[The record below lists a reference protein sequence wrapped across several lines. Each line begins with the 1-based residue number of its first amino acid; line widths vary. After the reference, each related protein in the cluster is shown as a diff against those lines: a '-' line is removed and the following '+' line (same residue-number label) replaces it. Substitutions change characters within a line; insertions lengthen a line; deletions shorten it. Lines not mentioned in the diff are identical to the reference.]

1 MLRACVAK
9 VPQNVL
15 PETLLPPLG
24 RPQSL
29 PATISAET
37 SKSPFWSPGMLILAA
52 PGDRVLNPPSKHR
65 AGRATRVTRM
75 GYELPPFACPGVL
88 KELACHTLPST
99 PGPAECAKRLN
110 NFPPISAT
118 PWYDYKLLLTDDRNI
133 ISVCRTLGESG
144 VGNYMFM
151 TSVRIIMSLTCL

>member
-1 MLRACVAK
+1 MLIFEPCFIVSHASSVRCK
-9 VPQNVL
+9 STPKC
-15 PETLLPPLG
+15 PPGNSLAASEG
-24 RPQSL
+24 GPQSL

-37 SKSPFWSPGMLILAA
+37 SKSPFWSPGRLILAA

-88 KELACHTLPST
+88 RELACHTLPST

-110 NFPPISAT
+110 KR
-118 PWYDYKLLLTDDRNI
+118 KLVTFKEHRRTCSQFSI
-133 ISVCRTLGESG
+133 IFLKAADSVT
-144 VGNYMFM
+144 
-151 TSVRIIMSLTCL
+151 

>member
-37 SKSPFWSPGMLILAA
+37 SKSPFWSPGRLILAA

-75 GYELPPFACPGVL
+75 GYELSPFACPGVL
-88 KELACHTLPST
+88 RELACHTLPST

-110 NFPPISAT
+110 HNRFWGSEGRFGLQPSHIWEPAPTFNHSS
-118 PWYDYKLLLTDDRNI
+118 LLY
-133 ISVCRTLGESG
+133 VTLFAWRML
-144 VGNYMFM
+144 Y
-151 TSVRIIMSLTCL
+151 

>member
-1 MLRACVAK
+1 MLVFEPCFIVSHASSVRCK
-9 VPQNVL
+9 SSSQNVL

-24 RPQSL
+24 GPQSL
-29 PATISAET
+29 PATISAEA
-37 SKSPFWSPGMLILAA
+37 SKSPFWSPGRLILAA

-88 KELACHTLPST
+88 RELACHTLPST

-110 NFPPISAT
+110 NLNDSNNVNNSDNLNMETVIKFF
-118 PWYDYKLLLTDDRNI
+118 LI
-133 ISVCRTLGESG
+133 I
-144 VGNYMFM
+144 
-151 TSVRIIMSLTCL
+151 